1 MKSLKFNSF
10 LAINVYNKN
19 KVFTARKECDLI
31 KGDFFIATLKNG
43 FEFAICKV
51 KSVKQFKNFEFLDE
65 FDAVEFKCKN
75 AEKIQVT
82 KQQAGF
88 KDFKQLQKFY
98 NNYFDIRKMG
108 FLVLYDVVFKLCDFN
123 FLKYNIE
130 KINTEEEK
138 QTKKS
143 NDYFEECKN
152 DPWVRTCGIYLE
164 DIEEEKKQ

>member
-19 KVFTARKECDLI
+19 KVVTARKECDLTR
-31 KGDFFIATLKNG
+31 GDFFISTLKNG

-51 KSVKQFKNFEFLDE
+51 KSVKNFKNFEFLDE
-65 FDAVEFKCKN
+65 LDTIEFKSKN

-88 KDFKQLQKFY
+88 KNFKQLQKFY
-98 NNYFDIRKMG
+98 NNYFDIRKTG
-108 FLVLYDVVFKLCDFN
+108 VIVIYEVVFKLCDFGS
-123 FLKYNIE
+123 LKYYID
-130 KINTEEEK
+130 KIIKEEAE

-143 NDYFEECKN
+143 NEFFKECKN
-152 DPWVRTCGIYLE
+152 DYWVRACGIYLE
-164 DIEEEKKQ
+164 KQKKEN